1 MLLNPINLFF
11 KMNYKSAEE
20 AVKIIK
26 SGDTIFIHGVAQA
39 PQILI
44 DAMVA
49 RAPELKDVRIIHIHH
64 EAEAPY
70 AKPEYDGIFRLESFF
85 TGANVRK
92 ATMEGY
98 ADYIPVFLSEIPG
111 LFRKGIVTIDVALMH
126 VSPPDKHGFV
136 SLGTSIDISLAAVQS
151 ARHVIAQVNPQVPR
165 ALGLGCMSN
174 KYFDTFV
181 DHESPIIE
189 VPVPRPD
196 PIEEKIGDYI
206 AGLVEDGATLQMG
219 IGGIPNA
226 VLSRLTDHK
235 NLGIHTEMFS
245 DGVLPLVEKGVIT
258 NSEKRIVPDHIVSS
272 FVMGTRKVYDFI
284 DDNPRVAMMDCD
296 FVNDVRIIR
305 RNPKVTAINS
315 AIEIDLTGQVC
326 ADSIGTEHFSGVGG
340 QIDFIR
346 GASYSKGGK
355 PIIAI
360 SSQTSK
366 GISKIVPTLRP
377 GAGVVSTRA
386 NVHYVITEY
395 GIAYLYGQS
404 MKERARRLIKIAHP
418 DHREALERAAY
429 ERWNNHWNTN

>member
-1 MLLNPINLFF
+1 M
-11 KMNYKSAEE
+11 KYTSAEE

-26 SGDTIFIHGVAQA
+26 SGDTVFIHGVAQA

-64 EAEAPY
+64 EADASY
-70 AKPEYDGIFRLESFF
+70 ANPEYEGIFRLESFF
-85 TGANVRK
+85 TGKNVRK
-92 ATMEGY
+92 ATMDGY
-98 ADYIPVFLSEIPG
+98 ADYIPVFLSEIPD
-111 LFRKGIVTIDVALMH
+111 LFRKGIIQIDVALMN
-126 VSPPDKHGFV
+126 VSPPDKHGYV

-165 ALGLGCMSN
+165 ALGLGCISM
-174 KYFDTFV
+174 KYFNTFV
-181 DHESPIIE
+181 DHEQPIIE
-189 VPVPRPD
+189 VPIPKPN
-196 PIEEKIGDYI
+196 PTEEKIGDYV
-206 AGLVEDGATLQMG
+206 ASLVEDGATLQMG

-226 VLSRLTDHK
+226 VLSRLTNHK

-245 DGVLPLVEKGVIT
+245 DGVLPLVERGVIT
-258 NSEKRIVPDHIVSS
+258 NSEKRMVPDHIVSS

-315 AIEIDLTGQVC
+315 AIEVDLTGQIC
-326 ADSIGTEHFSGVGG
+326 ADSIGTNHFSGVGG

-346 GASYSKGGK
+346 GASYSAGGK

-360 SSQTSK
+360 SSQTRK

-386 NVHYVITEY
+386 NVHYVITEF

-418 DHREALERAAY
+418 DHRKILEKAAY
-429 ERWNNHWNTN
+429 ERWNNHWSLD

>member
-1 MLLNPINLFF
+1 
-11 KMNYKSAEE
+11 MNYKSAEE